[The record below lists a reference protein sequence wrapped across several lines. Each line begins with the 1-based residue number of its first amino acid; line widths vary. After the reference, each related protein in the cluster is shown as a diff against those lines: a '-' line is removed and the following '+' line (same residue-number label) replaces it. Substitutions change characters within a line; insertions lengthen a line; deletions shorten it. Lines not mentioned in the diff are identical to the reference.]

1 MAAPKNIYKVWIK
14 STEKFYS
21 TNAKASWTSESWAM
35 NAAFDA
41 SRRYGKSN
49 IEIHIFPVT
58 SAEVIPYE
66 DYLELIKQKTLEAS
80 IIKAKKEEARRKQEN
95 AYKVEEAKK
104 RIAELQKFIN
114 ETEC

>member
-80 IIKAKKEEARRKQEN
+80 IIKAQKEDAKRKRQRAHEI
-95 AYKVEEAKK
+95 EEAKK
-104 RIAELQKFIN
+104 RIVELQKFIN
-114 ETEC
+114 DHEI